1 MFTKVRTSPIS
12 AFDISYIKYK
22 LFFHVAGLEKI

>member
-1 MFTKVRTSPIS
+1 MFTKVRTSIS
-12 AFDISYIKYK
+12 AFDINYIKYK